1 MLKVLNQKDLIEILP
16 FGISKVRE
24 MLQNGIIP
32 ATKIGRDYIITEEK
46 LVKWID
52 DNAGK
57 EVYWYM
63 YMLLSEYR

>member
-57 EVYWYM
+57 EVY
-63 YMLLSEYR
+63 

>member
-1 MLKVLNQKDLIEILP
+1 MLKVFNQKDLIEILP

-24 MLQNGIIP
+24 MLQNGTIP

-57 EVYWYM
+57 VVY
-63 YMLLSEYR
+63 